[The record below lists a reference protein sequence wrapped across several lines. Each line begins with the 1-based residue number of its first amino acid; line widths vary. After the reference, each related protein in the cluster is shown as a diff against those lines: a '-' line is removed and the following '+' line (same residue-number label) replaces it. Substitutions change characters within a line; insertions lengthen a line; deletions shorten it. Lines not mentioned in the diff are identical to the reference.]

1 MPPDATVRFL
11 GDGKFDGTGLQA
23 VLRRKDWQNVCRI
36 ASNVLV
42 KACGVQFPVGDPGLP
57 RGELVPLTPAY
68 LAIYMR
74 SSRCPSIVT
83 AKGAA
88 MP

>member
-23 VLRRKDWQNVCRI
+23 VLRREDWQNVCRI

-42 KACGVQFPVGDPGLP
+42 KACGVQFRWATWGYRAANWSRSP
-57 RGELVPLTPAY
+57 RLTWQY
-68 LAIYMR
+68 
-74 SSRCPSIVT
+74 T
-83 AKGAA
+83 
-88 MP
+88 